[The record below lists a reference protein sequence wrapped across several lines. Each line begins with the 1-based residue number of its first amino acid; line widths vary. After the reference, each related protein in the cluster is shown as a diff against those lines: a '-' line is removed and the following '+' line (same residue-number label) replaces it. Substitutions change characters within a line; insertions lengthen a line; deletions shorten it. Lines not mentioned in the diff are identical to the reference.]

1 MVVIMVL
8 CVVKEFVGLTMILMM
23 IKRIKKIN
31 HEHHQGKNIEVFQK
45 LKLRRFHC
53 LEKIH

>member
-1 MVVIMVL
+1 MVL
-8 CVVKEFVGLTMILMM
+8 CVVKVIVGLTVILMM